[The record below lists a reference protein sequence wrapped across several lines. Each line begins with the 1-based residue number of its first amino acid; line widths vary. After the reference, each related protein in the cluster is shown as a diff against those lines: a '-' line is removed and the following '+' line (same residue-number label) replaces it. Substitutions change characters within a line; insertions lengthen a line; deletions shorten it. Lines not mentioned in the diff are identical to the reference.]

1 MFLLINLCLAGFGDL
16 WNGMLILSVNKSINF
31 NFQEL
36 IIFDDT
42 IQLKYGVGA

>member
-1 MFLLINLCLAGFGDL
+1 
-16 WNGMLILSVNKSINF
+16 MLMLSVNKSVNF

-36 IIFDDT
+36 IISDDM